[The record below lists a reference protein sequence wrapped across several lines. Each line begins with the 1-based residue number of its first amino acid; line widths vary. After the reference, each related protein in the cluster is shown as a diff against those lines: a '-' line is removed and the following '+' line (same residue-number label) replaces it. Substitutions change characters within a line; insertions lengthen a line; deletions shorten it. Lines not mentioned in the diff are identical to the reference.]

1 MLRTYMLTDTK
12 RDTVGQWWVD
22 LLFLILAFITEWT
35 STKNPLQLSLG
46 TKKALRG
53 FSEVEQILE
62 GDIAVY
68 QSRSLTVSNRI

>member
-1 MLRTYMLTDTK
+1 MSEP
-12 RDTVGQWWVD
+12 
-22 LLFLILAFITEWT
+22 FITEWT